1 MEEGII
7 DTLELVRAATRAAWD
22 AKAEDIAV
30 IDITGRASYADHI
43 IVCSAQHARHTAA
56 VAAKIAECLKK
67 DHGRLP
73 LGTEGKQS
81 GRWVLL
87 DYGDFVVHVFERAQR
102 VHYDLDGL
110 WADAPRIAL
119 GDLGIDDAPDLGDM
133 PPQPFSTATG

>member
-7 DTLELVRAATRAAWD
+7 DTLELVKAAARAAWD

-56 VAAKIAECLKK
+56 VASKIAELLKK
-67 DHGRLP
+67 GHGRLP

-87 DYGDFVVHVFERAQR
+87 DYGDFVVHVFEREQR
-102 VHYDLDGL
+102 LHYDLDGL
-110 WADAPRIAL
+110 WADAPRLAL
-119 GDLGIDDAPDLGDM
+119 SDLGMEGAADRSDI